1 MVAPYYHFDVLFTEK
16 KRLHFLDMALLILS
30 NYILTLI
37 CHFIFDFINFLIF
50 FTIFFYFQLHMVSE
64 NDFAVIIET
73 RKPQFV
79 YTSEP
84 HNVIDDTKA
93 ADIMTGATGLNLTIL
108 DSS

>member
-16 KRLHFLDMALLILS
+16 KRLQFLDMALLILS

-37 CHFIFDFINFLIF
+37 CHIILIFFNFFTIF

-93 ADIMTGATGLNLTIL
+93 ADIMTGATA
-108 DSS
+108 